1 MILMAKKT
9 LFAVILIIFGVSIGS
24 LVIFAYSMSG
34 GKTSIALPFLAM
46 AILCIITGTIL
57 AFSRLL
63 DRIITPVVD
72 ELHKDIED
80 DLQDLKEY
88 RISNT
93 VWMLIITGIAGVSF
107 SFFVFRLHKL
117 EAMWGAIP
125 VAIPTIIGMAAL
137 AWFVPRTRWF
147 QNYREYTPMGIFMI
161 PTIGLIITLGLGL
174 SEAENLD
181 VMQVSRGEA
190 VEYNTPPST
199 LYFIQSAADVGDI
212 GFSLAIPDCDGDAC
226 VVLLVIVLVIL
237 VFILVVGSA
246 LIPHFWM
253 LSGSLLLG
261 IMMLIAIHDLRIR
274 REMRRSKSNE

>member
-1 MILMAKKT
+1 MAKKT
-9 LFAVILIIFGVSIGS
+9 LLAVILIIFGVSIGS

-34 GKTSIALPFLAM
+34 GKTSIAVPFLAM

-93 VWMLIITGIAGVSF
+93 VWMIILTGIAGIIF

-137 AWFVPRTRWF
+137 AWFVPRTLWF
-147 QNYREYTPMGIFMI
+147 QNHQEYTPMGIFMI
-161 PTIGLIITLGLGL
+161 PTIGLILTLGLGL
-174 SEAENLD
+174 SEAENLG
-181 VMQVSRGEA
+181 VMQASRGEA

-199 LYFIQSAADVGDI
+199 LYFIQRAADVGDI
-212 GFSLAIPDCDGDAC
+212 GFSLDIPDCDGDAC

-261 IMMLIAIHDLRIR
+261 IMLLIAIHDLRIR
-274 REMRRSKSNE
+274 REIRRSKSNE

>member
-1 MILMAKKT
+1 MAKKT
-9 LFAVILIIFGVSIGS
+9 LFSIILIIFGVSIGL
-24 LVIFAYSMSG
+24 LVVFAYSMSG
-34 GKTSIALPFLAM
+34 GKASITLPFLAM

-80 DLQDLKEY
+80 DLQDLKEL
-88 RISNT
+88 RLSNT
-93 VWMLIITGIAGVSF
+93 AWMIILTGIAGIIF

-125 VAIPTIIGMAAL
+125 VAIPTILGMAAL

-147 QNYREYTPMGIFMI
+147 QNHQETTPMWVFML
-161 PTIGLIITLGLGL
+161 PTIGLILTLGLGL
-174 SEAENLD
+174 LQAENLS
-181 VMQVSRGEA
+181 VMQSSRQDM
-190 VEYNTPPST
+190 VEYNTTPST
-199 LYFIQSAADVGDI
+199 LYFIQGAIDIGDI
-212 GFSLAIPDCDGDAC
+212 GFSLDIPSCDGDEC
-226 VVLLVIVLVIL
+226 IIFLVIVLVIL

-246 LIPHFWM
+246 LIPHFWL

-261 IMMLIAIHDLRIR
+261 IMALIAIHDLRIR
-274 REMRRSKSNE
+274 RKV